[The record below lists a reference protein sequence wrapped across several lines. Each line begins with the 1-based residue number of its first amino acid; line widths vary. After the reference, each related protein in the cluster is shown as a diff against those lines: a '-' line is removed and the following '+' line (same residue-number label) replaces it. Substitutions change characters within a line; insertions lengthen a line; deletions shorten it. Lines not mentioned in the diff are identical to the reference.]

1 VTALPLA
8 CQTCPVRDSAACAAL
23 NPDERA
29 QLAVL
34 GRHRDFQRGQTVMAA
49 GDDNIACATLVSG
62 ALKIANIDADGQEQ
76 ILSVIHPAGFVG
88 EMFAP
93 VAHHNVIA
101 LTDSRL
107 CLFTRSDYEAAVTR
121 FPTLAAALLRRSS
134 EDLLEAR
141 TLLDLKGRR
150 SAKAKVSGLISAF
163 AKAASTSSCHAA
175 DSFILPLSRN
185 DMGSLLGLT
194 IETVSRQLTGLEK
207 SGLIQREGARGII
220 IRNAPALAAV
230 TDG

>member
-1 VTALPLA
+1 
-8 CQTCPVRDSAACAAL
+8 
-23 NPDERA
+23 
-29 QLAVL
+29 
-34 GRHRDFQRGQTVMAA
+34 MAA

-62 ALKIANIDADGQEQ
+62 ALKIANIDTDGQEQ

-121 FPTLAAALLRRSS
+121 FPPLAAALLRRSS
-134 EDLLEAR
+134 EELLEAR
-141 TLLDLKGRR
+141 ILLDLKGRR
-150 SAKAKVSGLISAF
+150 SAKAKVSGLLSAF
-163 AKAASTSSCHAA
+163 AKAASTSSCHST
-175 DSFILPLSRN
+175 DRFMLPLSRN
-185 DMGSLLGLT
+185 DMASLLGLT

-207 SGLIQREGARGII
+207 SGLIQREGARGIV
-220 IRNAPALAAV
+220 IRDAHGLNAMI
-230 TDG
+230 DG